1 MLFCKGSGCQYRKTC
16 SRYVLGCGV
25 KKLQKTEHV
34 KRAVDDKWMDHCI
47 NAKKYEKYIPMNGS
61 KETPA

>member
-1 MLFCKGSGCQYRKTC
+1 
-16 SRYVLGCGV
+16 VLGCGV